1 MSGSLCVRAQS
12 YPTLRDP
19 VDYHPPGSSVQNTE
33 TSSHFLLQG
42 VFPTQESNL
51 HLLRLLHWQVDS
63 LPLSHLR
70 AQSGSLA
77 VTNSPRIRQ
86 GRLKPSGSQDTTHL
100 DFHRQNQGH
109 SLNIQN
115 YYSGL
120 PWRLRGKE
128 PASQCMKCGFDP

>member
-1 MSGSLCVRAQS
+1 VHACVHAQP
-12 YPTLRDP
+12 YLTLRDP
-19 VDYHPPGSSVQNTE
+19 VGCHPQGSSVQNTG
-33 TSSHFLLQG
+33 TSCHFLLQG

-51 HLLRLLHWQVDS
+51 PLLQLLHWQVDS

-70 AQSGSLA
+70 VQFGSLA
-77 VTNSPRIRQ
+77 ITNSPRVRQ

-100 DFHRQNQGH
+100 DFHRQNQDH

-128 PASQCMKCGFDP
+128 PTFQRKKCGFDP